1 MKVFQTDSFRAG
13 EGASLRLDADSVV
26 FFENELTTY
35 DAKDFEVV
43 KAGLSSFSLFNQK
56 DVGDKVATVYK
67 YNMIEGTGK
76 SKYAAVKGGLVKDA
90 PIMSVAGN
98 QYSMGFADIY
108 CGIQFSK
115 ADILAGAK
123 VGRDVISFQRRQ
135 ALRSNM
141 ELMNAT
147 CFNGEKTTG
156 IPGVFSNRN
165 INIAATLT
173 TDLVSGVGEALL
185 TQLKTI
191 VVNALKATSSL
202 IAPNTLAVSPAI
214 YANLVYSPWAATN
227 GTASVAQ
234 VFSQMMGVKVVSVP
248 ELAKGNITTI
258 ANRVTDNEMALLFN
272 DNPDYIEH
280 IVSNMFEVDEL
291 QRSGIGYMSY
301 CMSRHAGICIRQP
314 KSITIINNLS

>member
-13 EGASLRLDADSVV
+13 EGASLRVDADSVV

-98 QYSMGFADIY
+98 QYSMDFADIY

-141 ELMNAT
+141 ELMNAA
-147 CFNGEKTTG
+147 CFSGEKTIG
-156 IPGVFSNRN
+156 IPGVFSNTK
-165 INIAATLT
+165 INPASPPLFNLATET
-173 TDLVSGVGEALL
+173 SGENLL
-185 TQLKTI
+185 K
-191 VVNALKATSSL
+191 ALKAIVVEALNATKGL
-202 IAPNTLAVSPAI
+202 ISPNTLAVSPTI
-214 YANLVYSPWAATN
+214 YANLVYSPWAAAN
-227 GTASVAQ
+227 GTGSVAQ

-248 ELAKGNITTI
+248 ELAVGAGISDFTSKEG
-258 ANRVTDNEMALLFN
+258 ALLFN

-301 CMSRHAGICIRQP
+301 CVSRHAGICIRQP
-314 KSITIINNLS
+314 KSVTKIVNL

>member
-1 MKVFQTDSFRAG
+1 MVSFFV
-13 EGASLRLDADSVV
+13 LLI
-26 FFENELTTY
+26 EL
-35 DAKDFEVV
+35 AIILLWLFDFDF
-43 KAGLSSFSLFNQK
+43 AFLLSFLSSFSLFNQK

-98 QYSMGFADIY
+98 QYSMDFADIY

-115 ADILAGAK
+115 ADILAGTK

-141 ELMNAT
+141 ELMNAA
-147 CFNGEKTTG
+147 CFAGEKTIG
-156 IPGVFSNRN
+156 IPGVFSNSK
-165 INIAATLT
+165 INSKTLVASATVADLAT
-173 TDLVSGVGEALL
+173 ETDGQKLLSTLKSLV
-185 TQLKTI
+185 TD
-191 VVNALKATSSL
+191 ALKITSGL
-202 IAPNTLAVSPAI
+202 IAPNTFAVSPVI
-214 YANLVYSPWAATN
+214 YANLVYSPWAAAN
-227 GTASVAQ
+227 GTGSVAQ
-234 VFSQMMGVKVVSVP
+234 VFSQMMGVKVVSVS
-248 ELAKGNITTI
+248 EFAAGGVAGFIKEG
-258 ANRVTDNEMALLFN
+258 ALLFN

-314 KSITIINNLS
+314 KSVTAITNAS